1 MPFTKFTNLD
11 FDQIKTSIK
20 DYLRA
25 NSTFSD
31 FDFEGSNFSVLI
43 DTLAYNTY
51 ITAFNSNMIVN
62 ESFLDSATLRENVV
76 SLAKNIGY
84 VPRSRTAARATISFT
99 VTTTED
105 TPTLTLRR
113 GLVCV
118 GTANDTSYTF
128 SIPEDVTTTVVDG
141 IASFDQV
148 EVYQGTYLTKQFV
161 YDGSLDQRFILNN
174 SFIDTSTLSVY
185 VRKTNE
191 SGLGIEYAAIDNIL
205 NTTSESRIYILQ
217 EVQDEKYEI
226 KFGDGIIGKK
236 LGDGI
241 GYDGTVITANYII
254 TDGEDG
260 NGARVFSFSGSIIT
274 ANDKIIDPGTITITT
289 NQLAQNGSSIEPID
303 SIKYYAPRVYSAQNR
318 AVTSRDYE
326 AIVKRIY
333 PETESVAVIGGEELD
348 PPEYGNV
355 ILSIKPKNGS
365 FVSDFNKSRIL
376 SQLKQYTVSG
386 INPKIIDLKILYVEI
401 DSSVYYNYSQVSNVD
416 ELKTNVLNTLTKYSE
431 SLDLNKFGGRFK
443 YSKVLSIIDTTD
455 TAITSNITKVRIRR
469 DLKASLNK
477 FAQYELCF
485 GNKFHVKP
493 QGYNIKSTGFKISGE
508 SSTVYL
514 TDTPNVLSNGSSVTN
529 ATSASQVFLTRPVG
543 VSAKTGVI
551 SVFKI
556 DGNGN
561 TVVVIKDVGTV
572 DYEKGEIKIGTI
584 NITSTTKENGIIEI
598 QAFPESNDVIGLK
611 DLYLSF
617 SVSKSAIN
625 MVRDVIAS
633 GDEITGNV
641 FTRDYYTSSYSN
653 GNLTRN

>member
-51 ITAFNSNMIVN
+51 ITAFNSNMVVN

-76 SLAKNIGY
+76 SLARNIGY

-99 VTTTED
+99 ISTTED

-118 GTANDTSYTF
+118 GTANDTTYTF

-141 IASFDQV
+141 VASFDEV
-148 EVYQGTYLTKQFV
+148 EVYQGTCLTKRFTH
-161 YDGSLDQRFILNN
+161 DGSLDQRFILNN

-185 VRKTNE
+185 VKRTND

-205 NTTSESRIYILQ
+205 DTTSESRIYILQ

-236 LGDGI
+236 LGDSVGS
-241 GYDGTVITANYII
+241 DGTIITANYIV

-260 NGARVFSFSGSIIT
+260 NGASVFTFSGSVIT
-274 ANDKIIDPGTITITT
+274 ANNTIINPGTVTITT
-289 NQLAQNGSSIEPID
+289 DQSSQNGSSIEPID
-303 SIKYYAPRVYSAQNR
+303 SIKYYAPRVYSSQNR

-386 INPKIIDLKILYVEI
+386 INPKITDLKILYVEV
-401 DSSVYYNYSQVSNVD
+401 DSSVYYNYSQISSVD
-416 ELKTNVLNTLTKYSE
+416 SLKTNVLSSLTNYSK

-443 YSKVLSIIDTTD
+443 YSKVLSVIDTTD

-469 DLKASLNK
+469 DLKAALNQ

-485 GNKFHVKP
+485 GNKFHVNP
-493 QGYNIKSTGFKISGE
+493 QGRNIKSTGFKIAGE
-508 SSTVYL
+508 SSTVFL
-514 TDTPNVLSNGSSVTN
+514 TDTPTITSGGTNVTSSTSAGEVFLNRPVTIGATTGVLSVVKIGS
-529 ATSASQVFLTRPVG
+529 
-543 VSAKTGVI
+543 
-551 SVFKI
+551 
-556 DGNGN
+556 DGRSI
-561 TVVVIKDVGTV
+561 VVAKDVGTV
-572 DYEKGEIKIGTI
+572 DYVKGEIKIGTI
-584 NITSTTKENGIIEI
+584 NITSTAKENGIIEV
-598 QAFPESNDVIGLK
+598 QAFPESNDVVGLK

-617 SVSKSAIN
+617 DVSKSTIN

-633 GDEITGNV
+633 GDEITGKV

-653 GNLTRN
+653 GNLARN